1 MPARTPALML
11 LGTGSDV
18 GKSLV
23 AAGLCRAFTRRGL
36 QVAPFKPQNMSNN
49 AAVTRDGGE
58 IGRAQALQARAC
70 GLQPHTDMNPV
81 LLKPQSE
88 TGAQI
93 VVQGQVRGSARGAE
107 YQAIKGSLM
116 PDVLDSF
123 HRLSQSAELVVVE
136 GAGSAS
142 ELNLREGDIA
152 NWGFARAASVPT
164 VLVGDIDRGGV
175 IANIIGTHRLVSRED
190 RALLRGFLINKF
202 RGDTSLFAS
211 GSALIRRETGLRD
224 LGIIPFFPAARDL
237 PAEDVLALDQSAA
250 AKPDAR
256 VKIAVLRLA
265 RISNFDDFDPLAAE
279 PGVEL
284 VFVQPGEVVPVDAD
298 LVILPGSK
306 ATLADLAFVREQ
318 GWDVDLQAH
327 VRRGRPVLGICG
339 GYQMLG
345 AHIADPEGIEGPPS
359 SAPGLGLLPVETVMK
374 GPKTLVEIS
383 GLHPASGAAVAGYE
397 MHMGVTTPAQSDR
410 PPAPMLSLGASSGK
424 GQPDGAVQGAVQGC
438 YLHGLFN
445 SDCFRA
451 AFLASLDPALQSDLA
466 FEARV
471 EATLDALAVHFE
483 DSLDLDQVWDLARAG

>member
-1 MPARTPALML
+1 M
-11 LGTGSDV
+11 
-18 GKSLV
+18 
-23 AAGLCRAFTRRGL
+23 
-36 QVAPFKPQNMSNN
+36 AP
-49 AAVTRDGGE
+49 
-58 IGRAQALQARAC
+58 
-70 GLQPHTDMNPV
+70 
-81 LLKPQSE
+81 
-88 TGAQI
+88 
-93 VVQGQVRGSARGAE
+93 E

-211 GSALIRRETGLRD
+211 GSALIRHETGLRD

-279 PGVEL
+279 PGSSWSSSSPARS
-284 VFVQPGEVVPVDAD
+284 F
-298 LVILPGSK
+298 
-306 ATLADLAFVREQ
+306 
-318 GWDVDLQAH
+318 
-327 VRRGRPVLGICG
+327 
-339 GYQMLG
+339 
-345 AHIADPEGIEGPPS
+345 PP
-359 SAPGLGLLPVETVMK
+359 
-374 GPKTLVEIS
+374 
-383 GLHPASGAAVAGYE
+383 
-397 MHMGVTTPAQSDR
+397 TPI
-410 PPAPMLSLGASSGK
+410 
-424 GQPDGAVQGAVQGC
+424 
-438 YLHGLFN
+438 
-445 SDCFRA
+445 
-451 AFLASLDPALQSDLA
+451 
-466 FEARV
+466 
-471 EATLDALAVHFE
+471 
-483 DSLDLDQVWDLARAG
+483 W

>member
-1 MPARTPALML
+1 
-11 LGTGSDV
+11 
-18 GKSLV
+18 
-23 AAGLCRAFTRRGL
+23 
-36 QVAPFKPQNMSNN
+36 
-49 AAVTRDGGE
+49 
-58 IGRAQALQARAC
+58 
-70 GLQPHTDMNPV
+70 
-81 LLKPQSE
+81 
-88 TGAQI
+88 
-93 VVQGQVRGSARGAE
+93 
-107 YQAIKGSLM
+107 M

-152 NWGFARAASVPT
+152 NWGFACAASVPT

-284 VFVQPGEVVPVDAD
+284 AFVQPGEVVPADAD

-318 GWDVDLQAH
+318 GWDVDLLAH

-345 AHIADPEGIEGPPS
+345 THIADPEGIEGPPS
-359 SAPGLGLLPVETVMK
+359 SASGLGLLPVETVMK

-383 GLHPASGAAVAGYE
+383 GLHPASGEAVAGYE
-397 MHMGVTTPAQSDR
+397 MHMGVTTPTEAGH
-410 PPAPMLSLGASSGK
+410 PPAPMLSLGASGGR

-445 SDCFRA
+445 SDGFRA

-471 EATLDALAVHFE
+471 EATLDALAAHFE